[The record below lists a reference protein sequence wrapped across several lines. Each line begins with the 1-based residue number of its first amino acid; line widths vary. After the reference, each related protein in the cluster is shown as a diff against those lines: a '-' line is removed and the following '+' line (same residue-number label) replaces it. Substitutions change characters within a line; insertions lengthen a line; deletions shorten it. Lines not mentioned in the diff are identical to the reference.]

1 MAPGPQEPE
10 IILAQRLASNDKSI
24 RTKALKALRKYINL
38 RSQKIEGGFT
48 SEDLLKIWKG
58 LFYCLWMQD
67 KPLLQEELSHRI
79 SGLIHSF
86 QTTDN
91 QLLYFATFLQT
102 VKREWN
108 GIDRL
113 RMDKFYQLVRFMFR
127 QAFEVLKRRE
137 WESSAVNQFLQ
148 VFTDQILQNTDHV
161 PKGLI
166 LHILDLY
173 MAELAQVGSAELT
186 AEQNQTFINP
196 FCKTMAKTKDCFLL
210 SSISKNIFR
219 TIVDH
224 APYAIEDLMRELQ
237 QGGGDDSDSG
247 QASGEE
253 EEEDIGEEEELKNK
267 ACKKPKVKVKG
278 ISEEVENSKGS
289 KDDLD
294 LNSMGSEVDDCAG
307 PVLQFDYGA
316 IADHLFELGSHFNT
330 RNINR
335 TKMYNLVKTFRD
347 LSEGIFPQTEDDDGD
362 LSDTSDDEKFNK
374 KKSKKKKR
382 KNEKPTTGDETLAK
396 KSKAIKKKA
405 TDTSPVPLE
414 ADGTPREQDM
424 EKERVV
430 LKDNSQHHELDSQQ
444 KTSEIEADGETVFR
458 HNESD
463 SQSQLEASITVKK
476 KMKSKKLKTN
486 SQNVGEEAHE
496 FQLVLEESDGEHQS
510 DSVMKQKS
518 FKAMSGVGSTQTSTN
533 HKPEMASLVESPVEA
548 DQAECGVSLMQEKNK
563 KKNKKKK
570 LNMGE
575 EKMDTETNGQIVEK
589 PSKESSLHSHLV
601 TTETE
606 VDKTI
611 SQGGDSGQLEA
622 STMVRKK
629 RTTSKNLCSSLQEV
643 GEEVAVQSLKNI
655 RLVPKEHNA
664 GDEIRKLSTHQKG
677 VKDNATQRQLGTS
690 TTQIKKVK
698 RKNLKASLKEGEVA
712 VKSPAILDDP
722 DEHNNDDEI
731 SRHPC
736 PTSEEDSIT
745 QCGLKAS
752 TTKKKKGKSKNLMS
766 SSQGVGKEVN
776 STSQDSCTEVV
787 ATGIATPAAEVTSA
801 EAQPSDT
808 LMVRT
813 KKSKKMKS
821 KEETGSKL
829 QVALDVKEA
838 EVTSYSAHITTNEN
852 KGDTSECFQSKSV
865 KKGKNKKQISSNEEE
880 CTFEAKKQPAVE
892 TASTTQTHTT
902 PQKIQKRQESQ
913 PAEEAKEDPILKKT
927 VTDTVP
933 SDDICTPQIK
943 SLTPMKKGKKKRKL
957 QTEEAET
964 SQSNGYAEE
973 QMGGKKVK
981 ISGIEVSTSVT
992 PKKLKM
998 EKASPKSDFISF
1010 RGQIYPPTPLF
1021 CKTKPKGSTPLTS
1034 IKKFQTPKSE
1044 TKKVTF
1050 GLKNNKTT
1058 EFRKMDRSLLV
1069 SPVGS
1074 SRVAFDPKKMP
1085 VSGVLKSPSLSPVIS
1100 VKKTAAKKRA
1110 TAADFF

>member
-10 IILAQRLASNDKSI
+10 IILAQRLASNDKPI

-79 SGLIHSF
+79 SDLIHSF

-113 RMDKFYQLVRFMFR
+113 RMDKFFQLVRFMFR

-148 VFTDQILQNTDHV
+148 VFTDQILQNTDLV

-166 LHILDLY
+166 LHVLDLY

-186 AEQNQTFINP
+186 AEQNKTFINP

-210 SSISKNIFR
+210 SSISKNIFG

-247 QASGEE
+247 QTSGEE
-253 EEEDIGEEEELKNK
+253 EEEIGEEEELKNK
-267 ACKKPKVKVKG
+267 ARKKSKVKVKG
-278 ISEEVENSKGS
+278 IPEEVENSKGS

-294 LNSMGSEVDDCAG
+294 LNSMGSEEDDGAG
-307 PVLQFDYGA
+307 PVLQFDYSA

-335 TKMYNLVKTFRD
+335 TKMYRLVKTFRD

-362 LSDTSDDEKFNK
+362 LSDTSDDENFNK
-374 KKSKKKKR
+374 KKSKKKR
-382 KNEKPTTGDETLAK
+382 KNEKPTTEDETLMK
-396 KSKAIKKKA
+396 KSKAIKTKV
-405 TDTSPVPLE
+405 TDTPHVPLE

-424 EKERVV
+424 EKESVV
-430 LKDNSQHHELDSQQ
+430 LKDYSHHELDSQL
-444 KTSEIEADGETVFR
+444 KTSEIDADGETVFQ

-463 SQSQLEASITVKK
+463 SQSQLEASITIKK

-496 FQLVLEESDGEHQS
+496 FQFVLEESNGEYQS
-510 DSVMKQKS
+510 GSVMKQKS
-518 FKAMSGVGSTQTSTN
+518 FKAMSGVGSTQTSTD
-533 HKPEMASLVESPVEA
+533 HKPEVASLVECPVEA

-589 PSKESSLHSHLV
+589 PPEESFLHSHLE
-601 TTETE
+601 TTESE
-606 VDKTI
+606 VEKTK

-622 STMVRKK
+622 STMVRK
-629 RTTSKNLCSSLQEV
+629 RTTSKKLCSSLQEV

-655 RLVPKEHNA
+655 TLVPKQQNT

-677 VKDNATQRQLGTS
+677 DKDNAAQKQLGTS
-690 TTQIKKVK
+690 TTQIKKGK
-698 RKNLKASLKEGEVA
+698 RKNLKASLQEVEVA
-712 VKSPAILDDP
+712 VNSPAILDDT
-722 DEHNNDDEI
+722 DEHNDDEI
-731 SRHPC
+731 IRHPC
-736 PTSEEDSIT
+736 PTSEEDCIT
-745 QCGLKAS
+745 QCRLKAS
-752 TTKKKKGKSKNLMS
+752 TTKKKKGKSKKLMS
-766 SSQGVGKEVN
+766 NSQEVGKEVN

-787 ATGIATPAAEVTSA
+787 ATGIATPPAEVTSA
-801 EAQPSDT
+801 EAYPSDA

-821 KEETGSKL
+821 KKETGSKL
-829 QVALDVKEA
+829 QVALDVKET
-838 EVTSYSAHITTNEN
+838 EVISDSAHITTNEN
-852 KGDTSECFQSKSV
+852 KGDTSECFQPKSV
-865 KKGKNKKQISSNEEE
+865 KKSKNKKPIFSNEEE
-880 CTFEAKKQPAVE
+880 RTFEAKKQPVVE
-892 TASTTQTHTT
+892 AASTTQTNTT
-902 PQKIQKRQESQ
+902 PQKNKKIQKRQESQ
-913 PAEEAKEDPILKKT
+913 PAEDPILKKT

-933 SDDICTPQIK
+933 SDDICTPQMK
-943 SLTPMKKGKKKRKL
+943 SLTPIKKGKKKRKL

-964 SQSNGYAEE
+964 SQSNGHAEE
-973 QMGGKKVK
+973 QMAGKKVK
-981 ISGIEVSTSVT
+981 INGIEVSTSVT
-992 PKKLKM
+992 SKKLKM
-998 EKASPKSDFISF
+998 EKASTKSDFITF
-1010 RGQIYPPTPLF
+1010 QGQINPPTPLF
-1021 CKTKPKGSTPLTS
+1021 CKSKPKVSTPLTS

-1085 VSGVLKSPSLSPVIS
+1085 VSGVLKSPCLSPVIS